1 LLIIYCLH
9 AELVKCYHFGMK
21 KLICIVLLLA
31 GCSGGPAPK
40 DTVFEFIDAVK
51 SSDSLRVVKLLDID
65 AYIKSRMPEMSAEDS
80 VKILAEYQ
88 VKTIQSLLGN
98 GEVRSRWLRDLIV
111 VNTETRKGDVA
122 EVEVSFINRD
132 AGLQLY
138 TKMALHRQPDRSWRV
153 TFFK

>member
-1 LLIIYCLH
+1 
-9 AELVKCYHFGMK
+9 M
-21 KLICIVLLLA
+21 
-31 GCSGGPAPK
+31 
-40 DTVFEFIDAVK
+40 
-51 SSDSLRVVKLLDID
+51 
-65 AYIKSRMPEMSAEDS
+65 
-80 VKILAEYQ
+80 
-88 VKTIQSLLGN
+88 GN